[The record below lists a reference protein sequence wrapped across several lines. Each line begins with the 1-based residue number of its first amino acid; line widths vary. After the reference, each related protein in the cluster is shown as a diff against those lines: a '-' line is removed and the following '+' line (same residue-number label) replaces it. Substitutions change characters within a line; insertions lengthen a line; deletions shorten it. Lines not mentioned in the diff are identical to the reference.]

1 MSSLFGPSEGRSAR
15 LRSVA
20 FVAALAL
27 ALHAIV
33 AQAEQY
39 VDAGEFRVHY
49 AAINTAQLT
58 PEVARQFG
66 VARTRNQILLVLNAQ
81 QNVEGRYLPVPATAT
96 GTATTLLGHIQKLA
110 LRPIREADVHY
121 VIATFETLDGEFMT
135 IDAQVLPAGG
145 NAPIAIKFKQ
155 QFYRD

>member
-1 MSSLFGPSEGRSAR
+1 MKWL
-15 LRSVA
+15 
-20 FVAALAL
+20 AALAL
-27 ALHAIV
+27 VLHAIV

-49 AAINTAQLT
+49 AAINTTQLT

-81 QNVEGRYLPVPATAT
+81 QNVDGRYQPVPATAA
-96 GTATTLLGHIQKLA
+96 GTATTLPGHVQKLA

-121 VIATFETLDGEFMT
+121 VIATFETLDGEYMT
-135 IDAQVLPAGG
+135 IDAQLLPSGA
-145 NAPIAIKFKQ
+145 NTPITVKFRQ